1 MEFSIYRLDYI
12 SSVYIHTHVGLVS
25 AVPGALVTTRPCEDR
40 AYNSYFAICRVC
52 HVLAR
57 LNLRVVTPS
66 VKTILG
72 TEARVTCVCDRAE
85 WQGQT

>member
-40 AYNSYFAICRVC
+40 AYKDFGILVTFTPLLCFDALCRLFKVPF
-52 HVLAR
+52 
-57 LNLRVVTPS
+57 PS
-66 VKTILG
+66 PLPAPLDSRP
-72 TEARVTCVCDRAE
+72 E
-85 WQGQT
+85 

>member
-40 AYNSYFAICRVC
+40 AYNTDTDDARDDPP
-52 HVLAR
+52 HLVLSFESVPVSVR
-57 LNLRVVTPS
+57 L
-66 VKTILG
+66 
-72 TEARVTCVCDRAE
+72 
-85 WQGQT
+85 